1 MIISYSLAADR
12 KLNRC
17 EHRGKKGFRLRQA
30 GLGIGIVEGKM
41 KKLVFV
47 MILITA
53 AILLSACGQG
63 DRQAVDGLI
72 SKGDRIG
79 GFSYTTGKVGEFTPA
94 WDINCTVAVDGVT
107 VDCTADVGE
116 KVNISAGI
124 YQQAGGQSV
133 DEMWAVQDYGLTV
146 GSLPVD
152 LQSFG
157 YVEVEH
163 PVVNTIRMWNVVV
176 STDKPGAITYVD
188 SGGLGENDLNY
199 ITTIHFVAPEK

>member
-1 MIISYSLAADR
+1 MIISWSLAADR

-17 EHRGKKGFRLRQA
+17 EHRGKQGFRLRPQDP
-30 GLGIGIVEGKM
+30 GFDTGEDKM
-41 KKLVFV
+41 KKLLIG
-47 MILITA
+47 MITIFA

-94 WDINCTVAVDGVT
+94 WDINCKVAVDGVT
-107 VDCTADVGE
+107 VDCTAEVGE

-124 YQQAGGQSV
+124 YQQAGGQSG
-133 DEMWAVQDYGLTV
+133 DEMWIDQDYGLTV

-176 STDKPGAITYVD
+176 TTDR
-188 SGGLGENDLNY
+188 S
-199 ITTIHFVAPEK
+199 